1 MTVLKTHLSKIK
13 QYKDNT
19 CKDYSIS
26 KILREQKKSNDFFET
41 MLCNISLEDIIA
53 LRLELAYKTIGV
65 RLYGFPIWR
74 NTTYIVKEAL
84 LKYAVSISTSKG
96 EAARYLGLH
105 INDFLLYL
113 KKYQIDTYFKRKKIN
128 DDNRNTA

>member
-26 KILREQKKSNDFFET
+26 KLLREQKKSNDLFET

-53 LRLELAYKTIGV
+53 LRLELAYKSIGV

-74 NTTYIVKEAL
+74 STNYIVQEAL

-96 EAARYLGLH
+96 EAARYLGLNVDKF
-105 INDFLLYL
+105 IKFL
-113 KKYQIDTYFKRKKIN
+113 KKYKIDTYFKRKVN
-128 DDNRNTA
+128 ADHRNTA